1 MNPPCRHG
9 VPDGASTAEKRRI
22 VEECDRRLNEIDDVN
37 QRVGAFFDF
46 WCHPS
51 RSHVVSKELAALY
64 FATATDALLDDG
76 PNTSSMEDFSY
87 IETTYGIDILE
98 MAEKGVDRFIQDLR
112 QNGQSHENS
121 EIVRQIGTR
130 DGLLRYL
137 SKAIPCTCLDSP
149 EQQEQEQKDASQE
162 DQEQDGNVALLVTV
176 KQCEIA

>member
-37 QRVGAFFDF
+37 QRVGAFYDF

-76 PNTSSMEDFSY
+76 PNMEDFSY

-98 MAEKGVDRFIQDLR
+98 MAEKGVDAFIQDLR

-130 DGLLRYL
+130 GGLLRYL
-137 SKAIPCTCLDSP
+137 SKAIPCTCLDRL
-149 EQQEQEQKDASQE
+149 EQQQEQKDGSQ
-162 DQEQDGNVALLVTV
+162 DYQDGNVALLVTGC
-176 KQCEIA
+176 QE